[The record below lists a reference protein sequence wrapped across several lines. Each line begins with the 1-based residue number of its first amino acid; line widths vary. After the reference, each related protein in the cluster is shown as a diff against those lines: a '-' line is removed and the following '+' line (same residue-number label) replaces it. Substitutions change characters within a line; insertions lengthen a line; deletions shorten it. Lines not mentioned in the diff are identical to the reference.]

1 MNLYGREVK
10 SMRLEKAQNIC
21 AEQEAAAQAAEL
33 AQLKADQ
40 EYIGMMTGVELEE
53 TEELN
58 HEQEV

>member
-1 MNLYGREVK
+1 
-10 SMRLEKAQNIC
+10 MRLEKAQNIC
-21 AEQEAAAQAAEL
+21 AEQDAAAQAAEL

-53 TEELN
+53 TEDMN